1 MLMEYILRT
10 HNLTKKYKDK
20 IAVNKV
26 NMNIKKGEIYGFL
39 GENGA
44 GKTTVIRMIMGLIK
58 ESSGSIELF
67 GKEIDRKDR
76 NYLKKI
82 GSIIEFPGFYT
93 NLTAYENLDIHRKLM
108 GISDKKRISKVLKIV
123 NLDGVEN
130 KKIKEFSLGMKQ
142 RLGIGRALLHQPELL
157 ILDEPT
163 NGLDPSGIKEI
174 RQLIIDLANNYGIT
188 VLVSS
193 HILSEIEQMAN
204 IIGIIHHGKL
214 LEEIDYK
221 KIEEKNRH
229 YIQAK
234 VSDDRKAAFILEQK
248 LSIKDFN
255 IVENGTIRIYEKLD
269 KSMTISRALVESG
282 VDIGEFILLKDT
294 LEEYFLKLT
303 RGNEDV

>member
-1 MLMEYILRT
+1 MEYILRT

-20 IAVNKV
+20 TVVDKV
-26 NMNIKKGEIYGFL
+26 NINIKKGEIYGFL

-67 GKEIDRKDR
+67 GKEISRNDK
-76 NYLKKI
+76 NYLKRI
-82 GSIIEFPGFYT
+82 GSIIEFPGFYG

-108 GISDKKRISKVLKIV
+108 GVSDKKRISEVLKIV
-123 NLDGVEN
+123 NLDEVEN

-174 RQLIIDLANNYGIT
+174 RELIIELAKKYGIT
-188 VLVSS
+188 VLISS
-193 HILSEIEQMAN
+193 HILSEIQHMAN
-204 IIGIIHHGKL
+204 VIGIIHHGKL

-229 YIQAK
+229 YIQVK
-234 VSDDRKAAFILEQK
+234 VSDDRKAAFILEQQ
-248 LSIKDFN
+248 LDVKDFN
-255 IVENGTIRIYEKLD
+255 IVEKGTIRIYEKLD
-269 KSMTISRALVESG
+269 KAMTISRALVENN
-282 VDIGEFILLKDT
+282 VDIGELTLLKDT

-303 RGNEDV
+303 RRNEDV

>member
-1 MLMEYILRT
+1 MEYILRT

-123 NLDGVEN
+123 NLEGMEN
-130 KKIKEFSLGMKQ
+130 KKVKEFSLGMKQ

-163 NGLDPSGIKEI
+163 NGLDPSGIKEM
-174 RQLIIDLANNYGIT
+174 RHLIIDLANNYGIT

-248 LSIKDFN
+248 LYIKDFN

-303 RGNEDV
+303 RRNEDV